1 MELGRAEAPG
11 LGARA
16 CDRGVMDFSARA
28 GERHPCMKRALQ
40 IGHNDIRLFLRMKA
54 GYVWLFLV
62 PLVFV
67 YFFGIAFRG
76 PGAPSNPRPAV
87 LIENR
92 DGGFLGALLMEE
104 LDTQGMRLVD
114 RTKRDETERGIRIP
128 ADFTAKVLKTEP
140 VKVEFFQVEGSGAES
155 AFLIE
160 LRLIRSIVAMNSH
173 LFELASRS
181 KEPVN
186 EPELR
191 ALAKTE
197 NPVSLKAQFAG
208 RNPTPSGYN
217 QSLPGTLVQFLM
229 MNLMIFGGASIASER
244 TDGVLR
250 RLAVYPIRRWELGL
264 GKVYGRFLLGG
275 VQILFFLLLGQ
286 FIFKVNLGHN
296 LFAILLTLGL
306 DAWVAASLGVWIG
319 AVLKNE
325 DKIIGLC
332 VLASSIMAALG
343 GCWWPLEIV
352 PATLQVVAHCVPR
365 SEEHTSE
372 LQSRLHLVCRLL
384 LEKKKRTQTT

>member
-1 MELGRAEAPG
+1 
-11 LGARA
+11 
-16 CDRGVMDFSARA
+16 
-28 GERHPCMKRALQ
+28 MKRVLQ

-54 GYVWLFLV
+54 GYVWFFVV

-67 YFFGIAFRG
+67 YFFGMAFRG
-76 PGAPSNPRPAV
+76 PGDPANPRPSV

-92 DGGFLGALLMEE
+92 DTGFLGTLLMEE
-104 LDTQGMRLVD
+104 LDAQGMRLVD
-114 RTKRDETERGIRIP
+114 QTKRDEAERGIRIP
-128 ADFTAKVLKTEP
+128 ADFTAKVIKTEP

-160 LRLIRSIVAMNSH
+160 LRLIRAVVAMNSH

-181 KEPVN
+181 N
-186 EPELR
+186 EPINEGELR
-191 ALAKTE
+191 AMAKAE
-197 NPVSLKAQFAG
+197 NLVSLKTQFAG
-208 RNPTPSGYN
+208 RNPTPSGFN

-229 MNLMIFGGASIASER
+229 MNLMIFGGASVAGER
-244 TDGVLR
+244 AAGVLR
-250 RLAVYPIRRWELGL
+250 RLAVYPIRRWELVI

-275 VQILFFLLLGQ
+275 VQIIFFLLLGQ
-286 FIFKVNLGHN
+286 FIFKVNLGQN

-306 DAWVAASLGVWIG
+306 YAWVAASLGVWIG
-319 AVLKNE
+319 AVVKNE

-352 PATLQVVAHCVPR
+352 PATLQVIAHCVP
-365 SEEHTSE
+365 TGWAMDA
-372 LQSRLHLVCRLL
+372 LHQLISFGGGWETVLPKLGVLALFAAGANIGAAKMFRY
-384 LEKKKRTQTT
+384 

>member
-1 MELGRAEAPG
+1 MEVGRLEAPG
-11 LGARA
+11 PGAGA
-16 CDRGVMDFSARA
+16 GDRSVMGFSARV
-28 GERHPCMKRALQ
+28 GERHPRMKRVFQ

-92 DGGFLGALLMEE
+92 DTGFLGTLLMEE
-104 LDTQGMRLVD
+104 LDAQGMRLVEQA
-114 RTKRDETERGIRIP
+114 KRNEAERGIRIP
-128 ADFTAKVLKTEP
+128 AGFTGKVLKTEP

-160 LRLIRSIVAMNSH
+160 LRLIRALVAMNSH

-181 KEPVN
+181 QEPVN

-191 ALAKTE
+191 ALAKAE

-208 RNPTPSGYN
+208 RNPTPSGFN

-229 MNLMIFGGASIASER
+229 MNLMIFGGASIAGER
-244 TDGVLR
+244 ADGVLR
-250 RLAVYPIRRWELGL
+250 RLAVYPIRRWELVI

-275 VQILFFLLLGQ
+275 VQIIFFLLLGQ
-286 FIFKVNLGHN
+286 FIFKVNLGQN
-296 LFAILLTLGL
+296 LFVILLTLGIY
-306 DAWVAASLGVWIG
+306 AWVAASLGVWIG
-319 AVLKNE
+319 AAVKNE

-352 PATLQVVAHCVPR
+352 PATLQIIAHCVP
-365 SEEHTSE
+365 TGWAMDA
-372 LQSRLHLVCRLL
+372 LQNIGAAKMFRY
-384 LEKKKRTQTT
+384 

>member
-1 MELGRAEAPG
+1 
-11 LGARA
+11 
-16 CDRGVMDFSARA
+16 
-28 GERHPCMKRALQ
+28 MKRVFQ

-92 DGGFLGALLMEE
+92 DTGFLGTLLMGE
-104 LDTQGMRLVD
+104 LDAQGMRLVD
-114 RTKRDETERGIRIP
+114 QAKRNEAERGIRIP
-128 ADFTAKVLKTEP
+128 ADFTGKVLKTEP

-160 LRLIRSIVAMNSH
+160 LRLIRALVAMNSH
-173 LFELASRS
+173 LFELASQS
-181 KEPVN
+181 QEPVN

-191 ALAKTE
+191 ALTKAE

-208 RNPTPSGYN
+208 RNPAPAGFN

-229 MNLMIFGGASIASER
+229 MNLMIFGGASIAGER
-244 TDGVLR
+244 ADGVLR
-250 RLAVYPIRRWELGL
+250 RLAVYPIRRWELVI

-275 VQILFFLLLGQ
+275 VQIIFFLLLGQ
-286 FIFKVNLGHN
+286 FIFKVNLGQS
-296 LFAILLTLGL
+296 LFAILLTLGIY
-306 DAWVAASLGVWIG
+306 AWVAASLGVDRRGGEERGQDHRPLRAGKLDHGG
-319 AVLKNE
+319 AWRMLVAFGNRAGNVANHRSLCPDRLGDGCAASTDQLRRRLGNGPFQAWRAGVVRRRREHRRGEDVQILK
-325 DKIIGLC
+325 C
-332 VLASSIMAALG
+332 TQRSS
-343 GCWWPLEIV
+343 PS
-352 PATLQVVAHCVPR
+352 PADA
-365 SEEHTSE
+365 EG
-372 LQSRLHLVCRLL
+372 
-384 LEKKKRTQTT
+384 

>member
-16 CDRGVMDFSARA
+16 CDRGVMDFPASA
-28 GERHPCMKRALQ
+28 GERHPRMKRVFQ

-92 DGGFLGALLMEE
+92 DTGFLGALLMEE
-104 LDTQGMRLVD
+104 LDAQGMRLVD
-114 RTKRDETERGIRIP
+114 QTKRGEAERGIRIP
-128 ADFTAKVLKTEP
+128 ADFTGKVLKTEP

-160 LRLIRSIVAMNSH
+160 LRLIRAVVAMNSH

-181 KEPVN
+181 QEPVN

-191 ALAKTE
+191 ALAK
-197 NPVSLKAQFAG
+197 A
-208 RNPTPSGYN
+208 
-217 QSLPGTLVQFLM
+217 
-229 MNLMIFGGASIASER
+229 
-244 TDGVLR
+244 
-250 RLAVYPIRRWELGL
+250 
-264 GKVYGRFLLGG
+264 
-275 VQILFFLLLGQ
+275 
-286 FIFKVNLGHN
+286 
-296 LFAILLTLGL
+296 
-306 DAWVAASLGVWIG
+306 
-319 AVLKNE
+319 
-325 DKIIGLC
+325 
-332 VLASSIMAALG
+332 
-343 GCWWPLEIV
+343 
-352 PATLQVVAHCVPR
+352 R
-365 SEEHTSE
+365 SEERRVGKE
-372 LQSRLHLVCRLL
+372 CRSRWSPYH
-384 LEKKKRTQTT
+384 

>member
-1 MELGRAEAPG
+1 
-11 LGARA
+11 
-16 CDRGVMDFSARA
+16 
-28 GERHPCMKRALQ
+28 MKRVLQ

-54 GYVWLFLV
+54 GYVWLFIV

-67 YFFGIAFRG
+67 YFFGMAFRRSG
-76 PGAPSNPRPAV
+76 DPANPRPAV

-92 DGGFLGALLMEE
+92 DAGFLGTLLLEE
-104 LDTQGMRLVD
+104 LDAQGMRLVD
-114 RTKRDETERGIRIP
+114 DTKRGEAERGIRIP
-128 ADFTAKVLKTEP
+128 ADFTGKVLKTEP
-140 VKVEFFQVEGSGAES
+140 AKVEFFQVEGSGGES

-160 LRLIRSIVAMNSH
+160 LRLIRAVVALNSH

-181 KEPVN
+181 QEPVS
-186 EPELR
+186 ESELR
-191 ALAKTE
+191 ALAKSE

-208 RNPTPSGYN
+208 RNPSPSGFQ

-229 MNLMIFGGASIASER
+229 MNLMIFGGASVASER
-244 TDGVLR
+244 AEGVLR
-250 RLAVYPIRRWELGL
+250 RLAVYPIRRWELVL

-275 VQILFFLLLGQ
+275 VQIIFFLLLGQ
-286 FIFKVNLGHN
+286 FIFKVNLGQH

-306 DAWVAASLGVWIG
+306 YAWLAASLGVWIG
-319 AVLKNE
+319 AVVENE

-352 PATLQVVAHCVPR
+352 PATLQFVAYCVPTGWAMDALHQLI
-365 SEEHTSE
+365 SFGGGWETV
-372 LQSRLHLVCRLL
+372 LSRLGVLAFCAAGANVGAAKMFRY
-384 LEKKKRTQTT
+384 